1 MSSKNKKTVAF
12 VYKWI
17 ELSTQKW
24 YIGSRTAKGCHPQDG
39 YICSSKVVKP
49 LIQNNPE
56 DWVRVVLETGEPVE
70 MRKLEAEILT
80 TLDAKNAPMS
90 YNMQNGD
97 GKFTTIGMVHSAE
110 HCAKMSAALKGRK
123 RKPFSLEHCAKISAT
138 SKGKSLSP
146 EHRAKIGVAQKGK
159 KRKPCSPESRA
170 KIAAAKK
177 GKSLN
182 HEHRAKIGAAQKG
195 KTKSPEH
202 RAKIA
207 ATKIKTIIATNLST
221 GETFEINGK
230 QEMKALGFNSG
241 NVSSCARGVRASH
254 KGHTFR
260 FKDVIQED

>member
-90 YNMQNGD
+90 FNLHNGD
-97 GKFTTIGMVHSAE
+97 GKFSATGKTLSPRSPE
-110 HCAKMSAALKGRK
+110 HRAKLSAAL
-123 RKPFSLEHCAKISAT
+123 
-138 SKGKSLSP
+138 KGKSLSP
-146 EHRAKIGVAQKGK
+146 EHRAKLSAVRKGEK
-159 KRKPCSPESRA
+159 HSPHSPEARA
-170 KIAAAKK
+170 KMSAAK
-177 GKSLN
+177 
-182 HEHRAKIGAAQKG
+182 KG

-202 RAKIA
+202 RAKISEA
-207 ATKIKTIIATNLST
+207 GKGKTLSPETRAKIGATKIKTVIATNLST
-221 GETFEINGK
+221 GEVFEINGR
-230 QEMKALGFNSG
+230 QEVWALGFDHG
-241 NVSSCARGVRASH
+241 NVSKCANGLLKSH
-254 KGHTFR
+254 KGHSFR
-260 FKDVIQED
+260 FKDTQED